1 MMADMRPVV
10 LFDWGETLVRIP
22 GMVHSPEA
30 HLACARLAFRA
41 EVRPRLDAAGRAV
54 DEARFM
60 ACYERAAREHIR
72 RSGETLR
79 EHRFEERLH
88 AALALAQAQGVI
100 GPDEARAFAE
110 HLGER
115 VLEGLTLEHPDVPDV
130 LRALGA
136 RYRLGIVSNYP
147 FGPVVSGSL
156 ERIGVAGMFEA
167 VIVSGEV
174 GWSKPH
180 PEIFRRALAALD
192 ADPARTVFVG
202 DNPVADMRGAKGA
215 GMSTAWYA
223 PGRVGARPAEADV
236 HVEHL
241 GELLPWCEAR
251 LK

>member
-1 MMADMRPVV
+1 MAGTRPVV

-22 GMVHSPEA
+22 GMVHTPDA
-30 HLACARLAFRA
+30 HLACARSAFHA

-60 ACYERAAREHIR
+60 RCYEQAAREHIR

-88 AALALAQAQGVI
+88 AALVLAEAEGVI
-100 GPDEARAFAE
+100 GSDEARAFAA

-156 ERIGVAGMFEA
+156 ERIGVAEVFEA

-180 PEIFRRALAALD
+180 PEIFRQALAAMD
-192 ADPARTVFVG
+192 AEPARTVFVG
-202 DNPVADMRGAKGA
+202 DNPVADMQGAKRA
-215 GMSTAWYA
+215 GMATAWYA
-223 PGRVGARPAEADV
+223 PGHAGARPPEADA

-241 GELLPWCEAR
+241 GELLPWCAAR
-251 LK
+251 LQ

>member
-1 MMADMRPVV
+1 MERSRPVI

-22 GMVHSPEA
+22 GMVHTPDA
-30 HLACARLAFRA
+30 HLACARSAFHA
-41 EVRPRLDAAGRAV
+41 EIRPRFDAAGRV
-54 DEARFM
+54 IDEARFM
-60 ACYERAAREHIR
+60 TCYESAAREHIR

-79 EHRFEERLH
+79 EHRFEERLN
-88 AALALAQAQGVI
+88 AALAMAEAHGVI
-100 GPDEARAFAE
+100 ESAHALAFAT

-115 VLEGLTLEHPDVPDV
+115 VLEGLTLEHPDVPGV

-156 ERIGVAGMFEA
+156 ERIGVADVFET
-167 VIVSGEV
+167 VIVSGEI

-180 PEIFRRALAALD
+180 PEIFRHALAAMD
-192 ADPARTVFVG
+192 ADPARTLFVG
-202 DNPVADMRGAKGA
+202 DNPIADMQGAKRA
-215 GMSTAWYA
+215 GLATAWYA
-223 PGRVGARPAEADV
+223 PGRAQAKPAEADV

-251 LK
+251 LH